1 MKKLYL
7 TFGIT
12 LCFLSAPAFAGQQNT
27 DIPHW
32 INKAIEAKMQ
42 MQSKMSGSSAPIL
55 SDWILCKQPAVSLSA
70 DLAGKK
76 QLILFTRGGID
87 GTKDDQA
94 VWANARLQKPDG
106 SYVWLD
112 ELKYTIPD
120 GRKQTILKNKNTKG
134 AALSI
139 GKNKYKHG
147 ILNSA
152 DGMLIYNLENAYTR
166 FETETGI
173 ENRSSSGSAYFGIL
187 TFDPTADFQQFKQ
200 KFPQTYN
207 NVEHL
212 VKDVEWWLIAPGISY
227 EITVAE
233 TLIDSLKSP
242 SFYQNKLI
250 RIKTEKDYSKQLASM
265 IGLINELDQILV
277 LQAKLAWL
285 NPTAIGLALKEM
297 SKSSSFDTN
306 RYQQMWK
313 ELKHLVAQGFD
324 SIYQGD
330 TLAIA
335 NAEKALKLKRDILL
349 ANPLLDTDK
358 IIAARYILGK
368 NDRDAMAPQLGTQNN
383 NWSNQGSA
391 SRGGFQA
398 SIVEISNLRG
408 KINLREIYRATNT
421 SPISDLR
428 LHWDGDRVMFTHLKD
443 DRRWNIFEVKLDG
456 SGFHPLIENDEPDLE
471 FFDGT
476 YLPDGRIIANSNIG
490 YHRVP
495 CLSGSNPV
503 GNMVLYTPKD
513 KSLRRLTFD
522 QDGNWNPVIMNNGRV
537 MYTRWEYTD
546 LTHYYSRLVMHM
558 NPDGTENKALYGSG
572 SMFPNSTFDV
582 QPLPGTGSA
591 FVGIISGHHG
601 IARSGRII
609 IFDPTR
615 GRKNV
620 AGIVQEIPHR
630 NRPVK
635 EEIKDRLVD
644 GVWPQF
650 IKPTAL
656 NDKFFL
662 VAAKLTPH
670 SLWGIYLVDVFDNV
684 TCIAEAEGE
693 GFISPTLVRRVPTPP
708 AIPDKVKLDQK
719 EATFF
724 IQDIYEGEGLRG
736 IPRGTV
742 KELRLHAYEYAYVSE
757 KSDHNWHG
765 IQSGWDIKRQLG
777 TVPVEEDGSVIF
789 KAPANTPIS
798 IQPIDKDGV
807 AIQWMRSWVTG
818 QPGEVVSCIGCH
830 ENQNQ
835 IAIPKRVI
843 ASQKVPSTITPPE
856 GGIRSFTFDLE
867 IQPILDRACITCHNG
882 DKAFDLRG
890 GKKDQFGYGTSYL
903 KFHPYIHRQG
913 GEGDMVVL
921 QPYEYHP
928 NTSELVRM
936 LKRGHHNVKLT
947 EKEWRT
953 LYNWID
959 YNAPDKGYYNVS
971 SMNKTPYKGFSD
983 YTRRMELAD
992 KYAGGSSVDWKKELA
1007 DYASY
1012 LKGKGEIKPEMPESE
1027 KEIKVRELKV
1037 KGWPFDA
1044 TTAQTKQTAEGKIRK
1059 TIELAPGIRMTFIR
1073 IPAGQFIMG
1082 SYNGPSDTYPT
1093 SKVKIDKS
1101 FWMAELET
1109 TNEQYNV
1116 FFPEHDSRFI
1126 DQQWKDHVVQG
1137 YPANKPE
1144 QPVIRV
1150 SYNDAMA
1157 FCKAL
1162 SEKTG
1167 LNVTLPTEAQW
1178 EWACRAGSD
1187 TDFWYGNL
1195 GVDFGTKENLAD
1207 KTTLL
1212 FAVAGVDPQPMTP
1225 NHPMYKH
1232 YTFLPKEENVDDGNL
1247 VQIGGKVYEAN
1258 PFGLYNMHGNVGEWT
1273 RSNYVSYPY
1282 KAKNEEEEAECKV
1295 VRGGSF
1301 IERPRFSTSYSR
1313 KGFLPYQ
1320 RIFNVGFRVIIEE

>member
-1 MKKLYL
+1 MKPIYLSLAIALWGLSTTAARGPKQPDSPNWMDKAVEAKVKMQTKLAGPSAPVL
-7 TFGIT
+7 SNWVS
-12 LCFLSAPAFAGQQNT
+12 CKQAAAPLSAELKGQQ
-27 DIPHW
+27 
-32 INKAIEAKMQ
+32 
-42 MQSKMSGSSAPIL
+42 
-55 SDWILCKQPAVSLSA
+55 
-70 DLAGKK
+70 
-76 QLILFTRGGID
+76 QLVLLTRGGMD
-87 GTKDDQA
+87 GTKDDQS

-106 SYVWLD
+106 TWVWLD
-112 ELKYTIPD
+112 ELDYTTPEN
-120 GRKQTILKNKNTKG
+120 RRRTVLKNMNSRKEPLT
-134 AALSI
+134 I
-139 GKNKYKHG
+139 GRQKYQHG
-147 ILNSA
+147 LYTPA
-152 DGMLIYNLENAYTR
+152 DGLLVYQLDGNYIR
-166 FETETGI
+166 FETEVGI
-173 ENRSSSGSAYFGIL
+173 DKRSSTGTAYFGIL
-187 TFDPTADFQQFKQ
+187 NFDPTADFNRFKQ
-200 KFPQTYN
+200 ETPESYGQ
-207 NVEHL
+207 VERL
-212 VKDVEWWLIAPGISY
+212 VKDVEWWLTSPRITY
-227 EITVAE
+227 ETEVANA
-233 TLIDSLKSP
+233 LIDSLRIP
-242 SFYQNKLI
+242 SFYRNQLKQI
-250 RIKTEKDYSKQLASM
+250 EAEMDYVKQLKSM
-265 IGLINELDQILV
+265 LTLIEDLDKTLELQL
-277 LQAKLAWL
+277 KLAWL
-285 NPTAIGLALKEM
+285 NTEAVSLAFEDMK
-297 SKSSSFDTN
+297 KNASFDTN
-306 RYQQMWK
+306 RCQPMWE
-313 ELKHLVAQGFD
+313 ELKRLAAQGFD
-324 SIYQGD
+324 GIYQGD
-330 TLAIA
+330 AQA
-335 NAEKALKLKRDILL
+335 MAQAEKALKLKREILL
-349 ANPLLDTDK
+349 ANPLLDANK
-358 IIAARYILGK
+358 IVAARYILGK
-368 NDRDAMAPQLGTQNN
+368 DARLAMAPQLGTQNN

-391 SRGGFQA
+391 GRNGFNA
-398 SIVEISNLRG
+398 SIVELTDLRG
-408 KINLREIYRATNT
+408 NVNVKEIYHPNNT
-421 SPISDLR
+421 SPIADLR
-428 LHWDGDRVMFTHLKD
+428 LHWDGDRVMFTQTRE
-443 DRRWNIFEVKLDG
+443 DRRWNVFEVKLDG
-456 SGFHPLIENDEPDLE
+456 SGLRPLIENEEPDLE

-495 CLSGSNPV
+495 CLTGSNPV

-513 KSLRRLTFD
+513 KNLRRLTFD

-546 LTHYYSRLVMHM
+546 LTHYYSRIVMHM

-582 QPLPGTGSA
+582 QPLPGTSSA

-601 IARSGRII
+601 VARSGRMI
-609 IFDPTR
+609 IFDPRR

-620 AGIVQEIPHR
+620 GGIVQEIPHR
-630 NRPVK
+630 NVPVK
-635 EEIKDRLVD
+635 EIIKDRLVD

-650 IKPTAL
+650 VKPTAL
-656 NDKFFL
+656 NDKYFL

-693 GFISPTLVRRVPTPP
+693 GFISPTLVRKVPTPP

-830 ENQNQ
+830 EDQNQ

-843 ASQKVPSTITPPE
+843 ASQKAPSTITPPE

-867 IQPILDRACITCHNG
+867 IQPILDRACIACHNG
-882 DKAFDLRG
+882 EKAFDLRG

-903 KFHPYIHRQG
+903 NFHPYIHRQG

-947 EKEWRT
+947 DKEWRT

-1012 LKGKGEIKPEMPESE
+1012 LKGKGEIKPEMPEPE

-1044 TTAQTKQTAEGKIRK
+1044 ATAQTKQTAEGEIRK
-1059 TIELAPGIRMTFIR
+1059 TIELAPGIRMTFVR
-1073 IPAGQFIMG
+1073 IPSGQFIMG

-1195 GVDFGTKENLAD
+1195 GADFGTKDNLAD

-1212 FAVAGVDPQPMTP
+1212 FAVAGVDPKPMAP

-1273 RSNYVSYPY
+1273 RSNYVAYPY

-1301 IERPRFSTSYSR
+1301 IERPKFSTSYSR
-1313 KGFLPYQ
+1313 KGFFPYQ